1 MDLQQFDLNLLVA
14 LDALLSEKN
23 VTRAGARM
31 NLSQPAMSGTLA
43 RLRDVFHDELLMPVG
58 RGMVLTPL
66 AQDLVDPLRELLRQ
80 VRTTLTTR
88 PRFEAATSDRHF
100 SISVSDYVASVLIVD
115 LLRLVKAVG
124 PSITFELRSVGT
136 RAGEDLDRDTLDFVI
151 APDGYVSPTH
161 SKELLFE
168 DTHTCIAWIDNPHV
182 GATLSVDR
190 YLSMGHVVVRVSED
204 GVNFDERVL
213 RGMNHHRRVEVVTPS
228 FDLAPHL
235 VVGTERIATVA
246 TRLAVKYAT
255 LLPIK
260 LVPVPIDMPPMA
272 ELLQWHRAHDH
283 DPAHMWLRAQMRE
296 AVAALAP
303 TEIPAAPH
311 LREQG
316 AAADHREPRR
326 PRLLPP
332 LQTAGRQRR
341 RRV

>member
-1 MDLQQFDLNLLVA
+1 MDLQQFDLNLLVS
-14 LDALLSEKN
+14 LDALLTEKN

-31 NLSQPAMSGTLA
+31 NLSQSAMSGTLA
-43 RLRDVFHDELLMPVG
+43 RLRDVFHDELLIAVG

-66 AQDLVDPLRELLRQ
+66 AQDLVQPLHDLLQQ

-88 PRFEAATSDRHF
+88 PRFDAATSDRHF

-115 LLRLVKAVG
+115 LLRLVKVVA

-151 APDGYVSPTH
+151 APEGYVSSAH
-161 SKELLFE
+161 SKEVLFE
-168 DTHTCIAWIDNPHV
+168 DTHTCIAWVDNPHV

-190 YLSMGHVVVRVSED
+190 YLSLGHVMVRVSQD

-213 RGMNHHRRVEVVTPS
+213 RGMNHHRRIEVVTPS

-246 TRLAVKYAT
+246 TRLAMKYARV
-255 LLPIK
+255 LPIK
-260 LVPVPIDMPPMA
+260 LVAVPLEMPPMI
-272 ELLQWHRAHDH
+272 EMLQWHRAHDH
-283 DPAHMWLRAQMRE
+283 DPAHIWLRTQMRE

-303 TEIPAAPH
+303 PEASRHRAA
-311 LREQG
+311 R
-316 AAADHREPRR
+316 DRR
-326 PRLLPP
+326 GPRLLPSI
-332 LQTAGRQRR
+332 QTTSRQRR
-341 RRV
+341 RRA